1 MKGGVV
7 ILLESLKRF
16 LQQNDTDLCVVLNVD
31 EELGSPLSGELF
43 KEVAGM
49 SSHCLSFEP
58 GRENGELI
66 SSRKGIISLWLFARG
81 KKGHASRLDE
91 GANAIVELAFKVM
104 ELTSLNGRFPNLTLN
119 PTIVKGGA
127 ESNVTPDKAEVYFDV
142 RYYDDKEYE
151 FLEETL
157 KRLSAVHPEANV
169 SYSLKLRRLP
179 MKEDPDFVNI
189 VKMSAEEIGMTVSFV
204 RATGGGDVAFF
215 SQNGVPSIDGLGI
228 PGGKMHSED
237 EYARLDQFEDRVN
250 LVVHLLRK
258 LGGEKMFVDT
268 TLRDGHQSLIAT
280 RMRTEDMLPALEAF
294 DRMNFHSM
302 EVWGGAT
309 FDVAVRF
316 LNENPWERLKKIREG
331 LKNTKIQMLLRG
343 QNLVGYRHYADDVVE
358 LFIKKVA
365 EYGLDIIRIFDALND
380 ERNLQKSIEE
390 SKKHGL
396 HVQVAISYTVSP
408 VHTLDYYLDFARKL
422 LDMGVDSICIKDMAG
437 LLTPKRAYELVRAL
451 KEKFGVPVEVHS
463 HCTTGFAPLA
473 YQAAYEAGADFFDT
487 AISPFSM
494 GTSQP
499 TFETMYY
506 AFRGN
511 GKEDFDREAL
521 KFLVDHFTKV
531 RMKYVEYD
539 VGMKYPDSRIIFS
552 QIPGGMYSNLLKQ
565 LKEQRMEHLLDKV
578 LEEVPRVQK
587 DLGYPPLVTPTSQI
601 VGVQAFLNVV
611 YGRYER
617 ITNET
622 KNYVKGLYGR
632 PPAPIDP
639 ELMRKIL
646 GDEKP
651 IDFRPADLLEP
662 ELDKARKELGI
673 LAETDEDLLI
683 AVILGE
689 VGKKFLRKK
698 YEEKIGVDFNY
709 LESLSDFTDDMPVY
723 PV

>member
-1 MKGGVV
+1 
-7 ILLESLKRF
+7 
-16 LQQNDTDLCVVLNVD
+16 
-31 EELGSPLSGELF
+31 
-43 KEVAGM
+43 
-49 SSHCLSFEP
+49 
-58 GRENGELI
+58 
-66 SSRKGIISLWLFARG
+66 
-81 KKGHASRLDE
+81 
-91 GANAIVELAFKVM
+91 
-104 ELTSLNGRFPNLTLN
+104 
-119 PTIVKGGA
+119 
-127 ESNVTPDKAEVYFDV
+127 
-142 RYYDDKEYE
+142 
-151 FLEETL
+151 
-157 KRLSAVHPEANV
+157 
-169 SYSLKLRRLP
+169 
-179 MKEDPDFVNI
+179 
-189 VKMSAEEIGMTVSFV
+189 
-204 RATGGGDVAFF
+204 
-215 SQNGVPSIDGLGI
+215 
-228 PGGKMHSED
+228 
-237 EYARLDQFEDRVN
+237 
-250 LVVHLLRK
+250 
-258 LGGEKMFVDT
+258 
-268 TLRDGHQSLIAT
+268 
-280 RMRTEDMLPALEAF
+280 
-294 DRMNFHSM
+294 
-302 EVWGGAT
+302 
-309 FDVAVRF
+309 
-316 LNENPWERLKKIREG
+316 
-331 LKNTKIQMLLRG
+331 
-343 QNLVGYRHYADDVVE
+343 
-358 LFIKKVA
+358 
-365 EYGLDIIRIFDALND
+365 
-380 ERNLQKSIEE
+380 
-390 SKKHGL
+390 
-396 HVQVAISYTVSP
+396 
-408 VHTLDYYLDFARKL
+408 
-422 LDMGVDSICIKDMAG
+422 
-437 LLTPKRAYELVRAL
+437 
-451 KEKFGVPVEVHS
+451 
-463 HCTTGFAPLA
+463 
-473 YQAAYEAGADFFDT
+473 
-487 AISPFSM
+487 M

-511 GKEDFDREAL
+511 GKEDFAREAL

-662 ELDKARKELGI
+662 ELDKTRKELGI
-673 LAETDEDLLI
+673 LVETDEDLLI